1 MCLSVQ
7 KQIYEGTFS
16 CPRRAQLGKGTLKRP
31 CIFNSVSLTLLS
43 EAEEKPCETMWQQL
57 YGRQEVD
64 EEQSFPQGNSS
75 TEGLGADGSL
85 ECYICV
91 KTSPALRTFFVILRL
106 NSTMEK
112 KLENLHPHSKE
123 FLANI

>member
-1 MCLSVQ
+1 
-7 KQIYEGTFS
+7 
-16 CPRRAQLGKGTLKRP
+16 
-31 CIFNSVSLTLLS
+31 
-43 EAEEKPCETMWQQL
+43 MWQQL